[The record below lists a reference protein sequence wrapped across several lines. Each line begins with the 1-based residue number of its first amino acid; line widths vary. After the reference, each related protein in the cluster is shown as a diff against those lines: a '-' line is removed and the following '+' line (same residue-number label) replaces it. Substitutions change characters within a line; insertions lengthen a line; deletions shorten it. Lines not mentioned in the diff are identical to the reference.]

1 MNKLRSDVLFNRAL
15 IWLALSFTAW
25 GFSEKPA
32 SNVFLVAC
40 LYNVFASYRAWGED
54 E

>member
-15 IWLALSFTAW
+15 IWFALNFMARW
-25 GFSEKPA
+25 FSEELA

-40 LYNVFASYRAWGED
+40 LVNVVASYRAWG
-54 E
+54 